1 MKPFMEYDENGN
13 ETTNIDFSFEYE
25 GKTVLMQVA
34 YEINFLNEKREI
46 QNLLDI
52 EGNYSK
58 CIVYKNNMLREEEKG
73 LIYLRIDDFLK
84 SFLD

>member
-1 MKPFMEYDENGN
+1 MVKPFMEYDENGN

-52 EGNYSK
+52 EWIS
-58 CIVYKNNMLREEEKG
+58 RETIQNVLFIKTTC
-73 LIYLRIDDFLK
+73 
-84 SFLD
+84 

>member
-1 MKPFMEYDENGN
+1 MVEPFMEYDENGN

-52 EGNYSK
+52 EGNYSNVLFIK
-58 CIVYKNNMLREEEKG
+58 TTC
-73 LIYLRIDDFLK
+73 
-84 SFLD
+84 

>member
-58 CIVYKNNMLREEEKG
+58 RIVYKNNMLGEEEKG

>member
-52 EGNYSK
+52 EWIS
-58 CIVYKNNMLREEEKG
+58 RETIQNVLFIKTTC
-73 LIYLRIDDFLK
+73 
-84 SFLD
+84 